1 MTKTH
6 ATVGEGD
13 MPDSLSERAETDNDP
28 DGWRADLLAAG
39 WAEQSHTIWVAPNG
53 AVYRG
58 PYGAW
63 RAMQRAA
70 KKGVSNG

>member
-1 MTKTH
+1 
-6 ATVGEGD
+6 
-13 MPDSLSERAETDNDP
+13 MPDRLSERDEIVDDP

-63 RAMQRAA
+63 RAMRRAVKVEA
-70 KKGVSNG
+70 SNG